1 MVTLPQVDRGCDTSI
16 SASQPEKK
24 GGRRRESLLLSVE
37 KKGRNGDAIPAL
49 EEEEEDILS
58 RLKESQLA
66 LVDEYADKIE
76 ASGVDGLEAYAM
88 ALHAFLSGVQRCV
101 SAPPSARASPHPT
114 SSTSLKAQALVEV
127 GLESPTFLDGA
138 TSLRELFNSE
148 FEDNMSSEVIVNE
161 AVDLLLVDRYALEMV
176 STAGISSYIAY
187 GVALDSFLA
196 SPVSFRAHMLACYP
210 SLAPPSESS
219 AEEEEEEDENKLVM
233 NLFGAKS
240 KIRGGKPIAKKNVF
254 SPPSMAAPTTTPY
267 FGASLRRLFQLPHDH
282 LDDTGAQDKVDV
294 ALVER
299 YAKEMQECAGIEE
312 SVAFNVSLDSFLTNP
327 EDFRKNN
334 QRLLTK
340 PEKPLHSNKEEEVEV
355 TEAYYGAT
363 LARLFQLPSG
373 FASETDQ
380 DNVECVEFYAEQLCN
395 EGVPQALAYGLA
407 LDAFTAD
414 KNEFRRRVC
423 AMMRPPSSTP
433 SSLPII
439 AVPATLCVPA
449 EEPVVVEV
457 VAPASATKKGGRKS
471 AAPVAPK
478 TVGEANLVAAERVT
492 SVFGEVPMSE
502 ISSSAEEV
510 PVVSELPTASAGKR
524 SSRKSDAPVA
534 LKIAEA
540 AIPVLVEVDVT
551 LSTDVPSME
560 ISAPVV
566 LKEPVAPE
574 VVAPM
579 ATTSRRRSG
588 RVSAASVATLEV
600 DDAILVPVEEVTNV
614 SVEDSVAVM
623 SSYSEEHAFIEVPIP
638 VTASPGDVKT
648 VDIVALVPNEEDKT
662 VSTVL
667 SVPKIT
673 HSVEESPTAVV
684 LHNPA
689 SASAGRRG
697 NRKSS
702 TPVVLKL
709 AETAISVPVLE
720 DVTISTEM
728 PSMEISA
735 PVLVEKHAV
744 VEVAAPLTATRR
756 RSGRKSAAS
765 GATLK
770 VDDGAF
776 LVPTEEVTHVSTEV
790 QVAVVNSSSN
800 EVPVPTSATAG
811 ETEDHKSATPA
822 ASKVEQGASPV
833 MGEEDVTVSTEV
845 PASEIC
851 TSAAD
856 PVVPVA
862 ASSRRGGRKLA
873 TPVALKVAYLPTI
886 EKDVTAV
893 AILPTML
900 AEDPVV
906 APVSAAGKRG
916 GRKYATPM
924 TAKTVDAETAVY
936 TEEDVLIVLHTTKMG
951 AATEEP
957 TTDKVVAPV
966 ATASTKRGARKAVD
980 VAPMPEIVTA
990 KRSRRNGMDDEVIQK
1005 STTTKAEEPLDT
1017 KLVGS
1022 TRSKKASSVAVPT
1035 SAGLPMIPK
1044 SNTPKGV
1051 TSEELVAVHIIEA
1064 AAVPA
1069 TAKGSIDVASVK
1081 RSRRTEKDICDVEA
1095 EKTVSSSR
1103 AKRACA
1109 VIAPIS
1115 SKRTAPTPLNV
1126 ESKSKKGKIT
1136 KNTVILCDG

>member
-148 FEDNMSSEVIVNE
+148 FEDTTSSEVVVNE

-176 STAGISSYIAY
+176 STAGISSDIAY

-210 SLAPPSESS
+210 SLAPPSGSPT
-219 AEEEEEEDENKLVM
+219 EEEEDEDKLVL

-240 KIRGGKPIAKKNVF
+240 KSRGGKPIAKKNVF
-254 SPPSMAAPTTTPY
+254 SSSPMAAPTTTPY

-282 LDDTGAQDKVDV
+282 LDDIGAQDKIDVD
-294 ALVER
+294 LVER
-299 YAKEMQECAGIEE
+299 YAKEMQEYAGIEE
-312 SVAFNVSLDSFLTNP
+312 SMAFNISLDSFLTNH

-340 PEKPLHSNKEEEVEV
+340 LKKPTHSNKEEEVEV
-355 TEAYYGAT
+355 TQAYYGAT

-380 DNVECVEFYAEQLCN
+380 DDVECVEFYAEQLCN

-407 LDAFTAD
+407 LDAFTAE

-423 AMMRPPSSTP
+423 AMMRPPP
-433 SSLPII
+433 SISPSLPIV
-439 AVPATLCVPA
+439 AVSATLRAPA
-449 EEPVVVEV
+449 EEPVAVEV
-457 VAPASATKKGGRKS
+457 VVPASVTKRGGRKS

-478 TVGEANLVAAERVT
+478 TVSEAILVPAERVT

-510 PVVSELPTASAGKR
+510 PIVSEVAAASAGKR
-524 SSRKSDAPVA
+524 SSRKSDTPVA
-534 LKIAEA
+534 LKVAEA
-540 AIPVLVEVDVT
+540 AIPVLLEVDVT
-551 LSTDVPSME
+551 LSTEVPSME
-560 ISAPVV
+560 ISAPDVI
-566 LKEPVAPE
+566 EESVAPE

-579 ATTSRRRSG
+579 ATASRRRSG
-588 RVSAASVATLEV
+588 RISDASVVTLKE
-600 DDAILVPVEEVTNV
+600 DDAVLVPVEEVTNV
-614 SVEDSVAVM
+614 STENSVAVM
-623 SSYSEEHAFIEVPIP
+623 SSPSEEHTVIEVSIP
-638 VTASPGDVKT
+638 VT
-648 VDIVALVPNEEDKT
+648 VPSEEDKT

-667 SVPKIT
+667 SVPKISL
-673 HSVEESPTAVV
+673 SVEEVSVAVV
-684 LHNPA
+684 VPALA
-689 SASAGRRG
+689 SAFAGRRG

-702 TPVVLKL
+702 TPVAPKVAK
-709 AETAISVPVLE
+709 ATMSVPVE
-720 DVTISTEM
+720 ENVTVSTEVS
-728 PSMEISA
+728 SMEISA
-735 PVLVEKHAV
+735 PFLAEEPAV
-744 VEVAAPLTATRR
+744 VEVAAPVTATRR
-756 RSGRKSAAS
+756 RSDRKSAAS

-770 VDDGAF
+770 VDDAI
-776 LVPTEEVTHVSTEV
+776 LVPSEVVTNVSTEV
-790 QVAVVNSSSN
+790 EVAVMNSSSE
-800 EVPVPTSATAG
+800 EVTVPASATAG
-811 ETEDHKSATPA
+811 DKEDHRSATSA
-822 ASKVEQGASPV
+822 ASKVAQGAFPV
-833 MGEEDVTVSTEV
+833 PGEENMTVPTEV
-845 PASEIC
+845 PASEIS

-856 PVVPVA
+856 PVVPAA
-862 ASSRRGGRKLA
+862 ASSRRGGRKLV
-873 TPVALKVAYLPTI
+873 TPVALKVALPTI

-893 AILPTML
+893 AMLPTML
-900 AEDPVV
+900 AEDPVAV
-906 APVSAAGKRG
+906 EILAPVSFAGKRG
-916 GRKYATPM
+916 GRKSATPM
-924 TAKTVDAETAVY
+924 TAKTVDTGTAVY
-936 TEEDVLIVLHTTKMG
+936 TEEDVSIVLPTTKIG

-990 KRSRRNGMDDEVIQK
+990 KRSRRNGMEDEVIQK
-1005 STTTKAEEPLDT
+1005 STITKAEEPLET

-1022 TRSKKASSVAVPT
+1022 TRSKKASSVAVLT
-1035 SAGLPMIPK
+1035 SASLPMMLK
-1044 SNTPKGV
+1044 SNTPQDV
-1051 TSEELVAVHIIEA
+1051 TSEELVAVQAIEA

-1069 TAKGSIDVASVK
+1069 TAKGSINVASVK
-1081 RSRRTEKDICDVEA
+1081 RSRRNEKDICDVEA

-1109 VIAPIS
+1109 VTAPTP
-1115 SKRTAPTPLNV
+1115 SKRTAPTPLKV
-1126 ESKSKKGKIT
+1126 EPKSKKGKIT